1 MPPSAMALLKF
12 RDPKRAAVCLA
23 EEQESRI
30 LVRRDATTSKATVQ
44 AG

>member
-1 MPPSAMALLKF
+1 MALLKF
-12 RDPKRAAVCLA
+12 RDPKRAAVRLT

-30 LVRRDATTSKATVQ
+30 LVRKDAMAPKATVQ

>member
-23 EEQESRI
+23 EERESRI
-30 LVRRDATTSKATVQ
+30 LVRKDAMVWKATVQ